1 MRKSRFTEEQRSL
14 GVLKE
19 HEAGVRTED
28 LRRRH
33 GISDFLQMEG
43 PLARAMA
50 WLYAVALV
58 FLTLGS
64 PSVRLETEMFHD
76 LEHLAAFGVSGLLF
90 SIGYRSRRLLVLL
103 AGVGFTAV
111 LEGLQ
116 MWAPGRH
123 ARWIDLAMNG
133 TGFCIG
139 VGVLFVVSRSASH
152 LARRSRAVSET
163 PRRGP
168 GSVR

>member
-1 MRKSRFTEEQRSL
+1 
-14 GVLKE
+14 
-19 HEAGVRTED
+19 
-28 LRRRH
+28 
-33 GISDFLQMEG
+33 
-43 PLARAMA
+43 MA

-64 PSVRLETEMFHD
+64 PSIRLGTEMPHD

-90 SIGYRSRRLLVLL
+90 SIGYPSRRLLVLL

-111 LEGLQ
+111 LEALQ

-133 TGFCIG
+133 AGFCIG
-139 VGVLFVVSRSASH
+139 VGMAFVMSRSVSH
-152 LARRSRAVSET
+152 LRSRAVSEG
-163 PRRGP
+163 PREKP
-168 GSVR
+168 GFHEVGRPPTSRTVG